1 MNAQVF
7 LTLAVGLL
15 APLAVQ
21 ANEVYQN
28 TLIRMDETAQL
39 FVAGNNYIEQSVD
52 ELTGSQYYSKK
63 TFPKFSENAA
73 QVSYIDAD
81 LDALT
86 RAILILGAQEV
97 ELPHVRYQINYSI
110 NTDTEIP
117 ELKHDYIEVSRYN
130 LGPARHNDLLQDLDA
145 ENVASLDEFGVG
157 PHVSWRFVMAP
168 VMGMQAAVL
177 YAARKEI
184 SDATAQKTMCFA
196 LSCLALE
203 APELPQGQVQVL
215 TPKSVAPAQY
225 RTENLY
231 GGARPARVLEEL
243 WAEFRSDDP
252 LPYSKDNPQFI
263 FVISSNVIGQD
274 SLVLGTGLQTIVLDD
289 AIAKIWL
296 QRWQVADMQ
305 SELTQVV
312 ILR

>member
-28 TLIRMDETAQL
+28 TLIRMDESAQL

-86 RAILILGAQEV
+86 RAILILDAQEV

-130 LGPARHNDLLQDLDA
+130 LGPARHKDLLQDLDA

-177 YAARKEI
+177 YAARKEMT
-184 SDATAQKTMCFA
+184 DATAQKTMCFA

-215 TPKSVAPAQY
+215 TPQSIAPAQY
-225 RTENLY
+225 RTESPY
-231 GGARPARVLEEL
+231 GGTQPARVLEEL
-243 WAEFRSDDP
+243 WAEFRTDDP
-252 LPYSKDNPQFI
+252 LPYSKNNPQFV

>member
-28 TLIRMDETAQL
+28 TLIRMDESAQL
-39 FVAGNNYIEQSVD
+39 FVAGNNYVEQSVD

-86 RAILILGAQEV
+86 RAILILDAQEV

-177 YAARKEI
+177 YAARKEMT
-184 SDATAQKTMCFA
+184 DATAQKTMCFA

-215 TPKSVAPAQY
+215 TPQSVAPAQY
-225 RTENLY
+225 RTENSY
-231 GGARPARVLEEL
+231 GGTQPARVLEEL
-243 WAEFRSDDP
+243 WAEFRTDDP
-252 LPYSKDNPQFI
+252 LPYSKNNPQFV

-274 SLVLGTGLQTIVLDD
+274 SLVLGTGLQAIVLDD

>member
-7 LTLAVGLL
+7 LILVVGLL
-15 APLAVQ
+15 SPLAVQ
-21 ANEVYQN
+21 AHEVYQN
-28 TLIRMDETAQL
+28 ALMRMDKTAQL
-39 FVAGNNYIEQSVD
+39 FVASNNYSEQSVD
-52 ELTGSQYYSKK
+52 ELTGSHYYSKK
-63 TFPKFSENAA
+63 TFPTFSENTA
-73 QVSYIDAD
+73 QASHIDAD

-86 RAILILGAQEV
+86 RAILILDAQEV
-97 ELPHVRYQINYSI
+97 ELPYVRYQINYSI

-117 ELKHDYIEVSRYN
+117 ELKHHYIEVSRYN
-130 LGPARHNDLLQDLDA
+130 LGPARHHDLLQNLDA
-145 ENVASLDEFGVG
+145 ENVARLDEFGVG

-168 VMGMQAAVL
+168 VMGMQAALL

-184 SDATAQKTMCFA
+184 TDEAAQKTMCFA

-215 TPKSVAPAQY
+215 TPQSVAPAQY
-225 RTENLY
+225 RTENPY
-231 GGARPARVLEEL
+231 GGTQPARVLEEL
-243 WAEFRSDDP
+243 WTEFSSDEP
-252 LPYSKDNPQFI
+252 LPYSKDNPQFV

-274 SLVLGTGLQTIVLDD
+274 SLALGTGLQTMVLDD

-296 QRWQVADMQ
+296 QRWHVADMQ